1 MLKVIS
7 IQVADSIDIKSFK
20 AFFTAEIYR
29 SDADELFYRIGQ
41 EKYLCLPCVSTFTK
55 SASRN
60 FAKWLLAAVGE
71 TFATTAN
78 SLAV

>member
-29 SDADELFYRIGQ
+29 SDADELFYRIGP
-41 EKYLCLPCVSTFTK
+41 EKYLYVFT
-55 SASRN
+55 R
-60 FAKWLLAAVGE
+60 
-71 TFATTAN
+71 
-78 SLAV
+78 